1 MVDIMAV
8 ILFSFQT
15 GWGVVG
21 CGGFRYLY
29 EDQET
34 PMVMFTTHGH
44 TRARTHRCSVGFGHP
59 LSLGAVVG
67 GGGRESTSWGLGA
80 LSTCWGASLGK
91 GVGPRPANVW
101 SLDQLRCRAST
112 CCVGPQPAEAS
123 TSWEPQMAEV

>member
-34 PMVMFTTHGH
+34 PLVMFTTHGH

-67 GGGRESTSWGLGA
+67 GGGRENRPAGDWGRSRPAG
-80 LSTCWGASLGK
+80 
-91 GVGPRPANVW
+91 GPRLAKVW
-101 SLDQLRCRAST
+101 GLDQLMC
-112 CCVGPQPAEAS
+112 GAS
-123 TSWEPQMAEV
+123 TS